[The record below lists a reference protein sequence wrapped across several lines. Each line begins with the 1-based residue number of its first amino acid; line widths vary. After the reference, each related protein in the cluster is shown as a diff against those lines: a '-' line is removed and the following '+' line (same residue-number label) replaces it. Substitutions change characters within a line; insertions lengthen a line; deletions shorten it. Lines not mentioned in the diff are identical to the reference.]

1 MESQL
6 ADLRALVFAED
17 ELAEMCEEILTVL
30 AHGELATETLNFN
43 VVDATVDRSEGV
55 VTFQGVLSINDE
67 TVRYPQE
74 RFVELAATIAQPLS
88 GERLTAWKKRRKR
101 RVWTTP
107 PGRS

>member
-17 ELAEMCEEILTVL
+17 ELAETVSYTHLL